1 MTEKKRS
8 LIEFLLRYKQPIIIL
23 TAILVLTGIVA
34 LVKMPRDE
42 FPTFKIRQGVIIG
55 VYPGASSEQV
65 EAEVTDKVE
74 QYLFQY
80 KSVKRAKTYSVS
92 REDMMVIYVEVSD
105 NEKDPDG
112 FWLKLRHGLNELKTA
127 LPAGLTSL
135 VADNDFGNTSAL
147 LLSVRSD
154 GKTYRELED
163 YIKRLETDV
172 RRIPSVSRVKR
183 YGVQKEQISVYLDN
197 AKLARYGIRPLT
209 LAAAIVPQSTA
220 GYAGEL
226 DDGQLIRPLSI
237 PASYKTENDLAEQIV
252 YADPTGTAVRLKDV
266 ARIVR
271 EYEEPRSYVRVN
283 GKKCLVVS
291 LEMQDGN
298 NIVEFGRDVGRVIAD
313 FNKTLPPDVKIETIS
328 SIPDAV
334 AKAIDGFLKEFAVAV
349 IAVIAVTIVLLP
361 LRVALAAAAT
371 IPITILSTLGILWA
385 FGMNLQTV
393 SLASLI
399 IVLGLVVD
407 DPIIIIDNYIEKL
420 DCGFDRR
427 QAASR
432 SVKELFPSV
441 FAATI
446 IIMCC
451 FIPIR
456 LFMTGMAGD
465 FVRTMPPTVITAL
478 TASLLAA
485 SLITPLMCHAF
496 IKHGVKTGQ
505 AGRRAAFLGGL
516 QKRYDR
522 IVEIVFR
529 RKALVIAVGALS
541 FVLGLAILSLAPIQP
556 FPKVERNQFAVE
568 VTMPTGTSL
577 ERTDAVVKDLEALL
591 TKDPRVKVV
600 TSFVGTS
607 SPRFHTVYAPRFPS
621 RDLGQLVV
629 LTDSKE
635 STVKILDEYS
645 RKYAGRYPGAEVKW
659 KQLEMALFGEP
670 VEVRISGEDIQDLK
684 RTAVKVMDILRP
696 IPGVAR
702 VRTDYRQP
710 LQAVT
715 VNVEKDEANRLG
727 YPKAVLN
734 YSLMTGTKG
743 LPTAT
748 VWEGD
753 YPLQVRLRVEG
764 MAKPGP
770 ADIEDLYVT
779 SFFLGSSVPLRQ
791 LAELQPSWTEGD
803 LVRRNGVRTLTV
815 QAELVR
821 GVYSSEV
828 TKRIR
833 PLIGRLSLPPGVRIE
848 YGGNIEATVEFFTPF
863 YYALAVSI
871 ILVFLILMFEFRS
884 LKKSLL
890 IMIIMPLTIFGAA
903 FGILVSGYP
912 FGVTA
917 FVGVIAL
924 FGIVVRNGIIYVQ
937 YADELRRDQ
946 GYGPEEAAIAA
957 GKRRMRPIFLTAMAA
972 AVGVVPMILSG
983 SSLWGPL
990 GSVICFGLLF
1000 ALVLSL
1006 LMLPVLYYL
1015 LHKNEPK
1022 TLPGE
1027 GSSAEGEV
1035 A

>member
-1 MTEKKRS
+1 MTEKKRP

-23 TAILVLTGIVA
+23 TAILVLTGIAA

-55 VYPGASSEQV
+55 VYPGASSEKV

-92 REDMMVIYVEVSD
+92 KENLMVVYVEVSD
-105 NEKDPDG
+105 KEKDPDA
-112 FWLKLRHGLNELKTA
+112 FWLKLRHGLNELKA
-127 LPAGLTSL
+127 QLPAGLTSL
-135 VADNDFGNTSAL
+135 TADNDFGNTSAL
-147 LLSVRSD
+147 LLSIRSD

-163 YIKRLETDV
+163 FITQLENDV

-183 YGVQKEQISVYLDN
+183 YGVQNEQISVYLDN
-197 AKLARYGIRPLT
+197 AKLSRYGIRPLT
-209 LAAAIVPQSTA
+209 LAAAIIPQSTA

-226 DDGQLIRPLSI
+226 DDGKLIRPLSI

-252 YADPTGTAVRLKDV
+252 YADPAGTVVRLKDV

-271 EYEEPRSYVRVN
+271 EYEDPQSYVRVN

-298 NIVEFGRDVGRVIAD
+298 NIVDFGRNVGSVISD
-313 FNKTLPPDVKIETIS
+313 FSKTLPPDVKIETIS

-334 AKAIDGFLKEFAVAV
+334 AKSIDDFMKEFAIAIVAV
-349 IAVIAVTIVLLP
+349 ILVTILLLP
-361 LRVALAAAAT
+361 VRVALAAAAT
-371 IPITILSTLGILWA
+371 IPITILSTLSILWA
-385 FGMNLQTV
+385 FGLELQTV

-407 DPIIIIDNYIEKL
+407 DPIVIIDNYIEKL
-420 DCGFDRR
+420 DGGFDRR

-505 AGRRAAFLGGL
+505 ADRRGAFLGGL

-541 FVLGLAILSLAPIQP
+541 FVLGLAILSLAPVQP

-577 ERTDAVVKDLEALL
+577 ERTDAVVKNLEALL
-591 TKDPRVKVV
+591 TKDPRVRVV

-607 SPRFHTVYAPRFPS
+607 SPRFHAVYAPHFPS

-635 STVKILDEYS
+635 STIEILDEYS

-670 VEVRISGEDIQDLK
+670 IEVRISGDDIPDLK
-684 RTAVKVMDILRP
+684 RTAAKVMDILRP
-696 IPGVAR
+696 IPGVVR
-702 VRTDYRQP
+702 VRTDYGQP

-715 VNVEKDEANRLG
+715 VAVKKDEANRLG
-727 YPKAVLN
+727 YPKAMLN

-753 YPLQVRLRVEG
+753 YPVQVRLKVEG
-764 MAKPGP
+764 MGKPGP
-770 ADIEDLYVT
+770 ADLENLYVT
-779 SFFLGSSVPLRQ
+779 SPILGSSVPLRQ
-791 LAELQPSWTEGD
+791 LAELLPSWTEGD

-815 QAELVR
+815 QAELDR
-821 GVYSSEV
+821 GVYSSKV
-828 TKRIR
+828 TKKAK
-833 PLIGRLSLPPGVRIE
+833 PLIDRLSLPPGVRIE
-848 YGGNIEATVEFFTPF
+848 YGGETEATVEFFTPF
-863 YYALAVSI
+863 YYALIASI
-871 ILVFLILMFEFRS
+871 TLVFLILMFEFRS

-890 IMIIMPLTIFGAA
+890 IIIIMPLTIFGAA

-912 FGVTA
+912 FSVTA

-937 YADELRRDQ
+937 YADELRNVH

-1006 LMLPVLYYL
+1006 LMLPVLYYV

-1022 TLPGE
+1022 TRLGDK
-1027 GSSAEGEV
+1027 SAAEGEV
-1035 A
+1035 V

>member
-8 LIEFLLRYKQPIIIL
+8 LIEVLLRYRQPIIIL
-23 TAILVLTGIVA
+23 TSILVLAGIAA

-42 FPTFKIRQGVIIG
+42 FPTFKVRQGIIMG
-55 VYPGASSEQV
+55 IYPGAPSEQV

-105 NEKDPDG
+105 SEKDPDG
-112 FWLKLRHGLNELKTA
+112 FWLKLRHGLNELKTQ

-135 VADNDFGNTSAL
+135 TASNDFGNTSAL

-163 YIKRLETDV
+163 HVKQLETAV
-172 RRIPSVSRVKR
+172 RRVPSVSRVNR
-183 YGVQKEQISVYLDN
+183 YGVQREEIAVYLDN

-209 LAAAIVPQSTA
+209 LAAAIVPQTTA

-226 DDGQLIRPLSI
+226 DNGRLIRPLSI
-237 PASYKTENDLAEQIV
+237 PASYRTENDLAEQIV
-252 YADPTGTAVRLKDV
+252 YAEPGGTVVRLKDV

-271 EYEEPRSYVRVN
+271 QYEEPRSYVRVN

-298 NIVEFGRDVGRVIAD
+298 NIVDFGRDVGRVIAD
-313 FNKTLPPDVKIETIS
+313 FEKTLPPDVKIETIS

-334 AKAIDGFLKEFAVAV
+334 AKSIDDFMREFAIAV
-349 IAVIAVTIVLLP
+349 LSVIAVTLVLLP
-361 LRVALAAAAT
+361 VRVALAAAAT

-385 FGMNLQTV
+385 YGMDLQTV

-407 DPIIIIDNYIEKL
+407 DPIVIIDNYIEKL
-420 DCGFDRR
+420 DNGFDRR
-427 QAASR
+427 RAASR

-446 IIMCC
+446 IIMGC
-451 FIPIR
+451 FVPIR
-456 LFMTGMAGD
+456 YFMTGMAGD

-478 TASLLAA
+478 SASLMAASLL
-485 SLITPLMCHAF
+485 TPLMCFSF
-496 IKHGVKTGQ
+496 IKQGVKHGQ
-505 AGRRAAFLGGL
+505 AGKRTSFLEGL
-516 QKRYDR
+516 QRRYDR
-522 IVEIVFR
+522 LVEKVFR
-529 RKALVIAVGALS
+529 KKKLIISIGALS
-541 FVLGLAILSLAPIQP
+541 FVVGLVIFSIAPTQP

-577 ERTDAVVKDLEALL
+577 ERTDAIVKDLEALL
-591 TKDPRVKVV
+591 MKDPRVKVV

-607 SPRFHTVYAPRFPS
+607 SPRFHAVYAPRFPS

-635 STVKILDEYS
+635 STVAILDEYS
-645 RKYAGRYPGAEVKW
+645 REFAGRYPGAEVRW

-670 VEVRISGEDIQDLK
+670 IEVRISGDDIPDLK
-684 RTAVKVMDILRP
+684 RTAARVMDILRP
-696 IPGVAR
+696 IPGVVR
-702 VRTDYRQP
+702 VFTDYKQP

-715 VNVEKDEANRLG
+715 VAVKKDEASRLG
-727 YPKAVLN
+727 YPKAILN

-743 LPTAT
+743 LPAAV

-753 YPLQVRLRVEG
+753 YPLQVRLKVEG

-770 ADIEDLYVT
+770 ADLEDLYVT
-779 SFFLGSSVPLRQ
+779 SPLLGSSVPLRQ
-791 LAELQPSWTEGD
+791 LADLRPSWTEGD
-803 LVRRNGVRTLTV
+803 IVRRNGVRTLTV
-815 QAELVR
+815 LAEVER
-821 GVYSSEV
+821 GVYASNIM
-828 TKRIR
+828 KKAK
-833 PLIGRLSLPPGVRIE
+833 PLIGRLSLPAGIRVG
-848 YGGNIEATVEFFTPF
+848 YGGEIESSVEFFTPF
-863 YYALAVSI
+863 YYALAASI
-871 ILVFLILMFEFRS
+871 VLVFLILMFEFRS

-903 FGILVSGYP
+903 FGILVTGYP
-912 FGVTA
+912 FSVTA
-917 FVGVIAL
+917 FVGIIAL

-937 YADELRRDQ
+937 YADELRRDH
-946 GYGPEEAAIAA
+946 GYGAEEAAIAA

-990 GSVICFGLLF
+990 GSIICFGLLF

-1006 LMLPVLYYL
+1006 LILPVLYYL
-1015 LHKNEPK
+1015 LHRSEPK
-1022 TLPGE
+1022 KAPGE
-1027 GSSAEGEV
+1027 TSAAEGEP

>member
-1 MTEKKRS
+1 MGKKRS
-8 LIEFLLRYKQPIIIL
+8 LIEILLRYRQPIIIL
-23 TAILVLTGIVA
+23 TAILVLTGIAA

-42 FPTFKIRQGVIIG
+42 FPAFKVRQGVVIG
-55 VYPGASSEQV
+55 VYPGASSERV

-80 KSVKRAKTYSVS
+80 KSIKRSKTYSVS

-105 NEKDPDG
+105 QEKDPDG
-112 FWLKLRHGLNELKTA
+112 FWLKLRHGLNELKTR
-127 LPAGLTSL
+127 LPAGVTSL
-135 VADNDFGNTSAL
+135 TADNDFGNTSAV

-163 YIKRLETDV
+163 YVKKLEDAIRRL
-172 RRIPSVSRVKR
+172 PSVSRIRR
-183 YGVQKEQISVYLDN
+183 YGVQKEEIGVYLDN

-226 DDGQLIRPLSI
+226 DDGRLIRPLHI
-237 PASYKTENDLAEQIV
+237 PADYKTENDLAEQIV
-252 YADPTGTAVRLKDV
+252 YADPAGTVVRLKDV

-271 EYEEPRSYVRVN
+271 EYEEPQSFVRVN

-298 NIVEFGRDVGRVIAD
+298 NIVDFGRDVGRVIGH
-313 FNKTLPPDVKIETIS
+313 FSRTLPPDVKIETLS
-328 SIPDAV
+328 SIPEAV
-334 AKAIDGFLKEFAVAV
+334 AESIDDFMREFAIAVA
-349 IAVIAVTIVLLP
+349 AVIAVTLILLP
-361 LRVALAAAAT
+361 VRVALAAAAT

-385 FGMNLQTV
+385 FGMDLQTV

-407 DPIIIIDNYIEKL
+407 DPIVIIDNYIEKL
-420 DCGFDRR
+420 DNGFDRR
-427 QAASR
+427 RAASR
-432 SVKELFPSV
+432 SVGELFPSV

-456 LFMTGMAGD
+456 LFMRGMAGD
-465 FVRTMPPTVITAL
+465 FLRTMPPTVITAL

-496 IKHGVKTGQ
+496 IKHGVRTGQ
-505 AGRRAAFLGGL
+505 AGGRTAFLKGL
-516 QKRYDR
+516 QRCYDR
-522 IVEIVFR
+522 LVENVFR
-529 RKALVIAVGALS
+529 RKSLIIAVSTLS
-541 FVLGLAILSLAPIQP
+541 FLLGLAILSIVPTQP

-568 VTMPTGTSL
+568 VTMPTGTAL
-577 ERTDAVVKDLEALL
+577 ERTDAVMKDIEALL
-591 TKDPRVKVV
+591 KKDPRVKVV

-607 SPRFHTVYAPRFPS
+607 SPRFHAVYAPRFPS
-621 RDLGQLVV
+621 TDIGQLVI

-635 STVKILDEYS
+635 STAEILDEYS
-645 RKYAGRYPGAEVKW
+645 QKYADRYPGAEVKW
-659 KQLEMALFGEP
+659 KQLEMALFVEP
-670 VEVRISGEDIQDLK
+670 VEIRISGDDLRDLK
-684 RTAVKVMDILRP
+684 RTAARVMDILRP
-696 IPGVAR
+696 IPGVVR
-702 VRTDYRQP
+702 LRTDFGQP
-710 LQAVT
+710 LQAADVAIK
-715 VNVEKDEANRLG
+715 KDEADRLG
-727 YPKAVLN
+727 YPNAVLD
-734 YSLMTGTKG
+734 YSLMTATKG
-743 LPTAT
+743 LPVAT

-753 YPLQVRLRVEG
+753 YPLQVLLKVEG
-764 MAKPGP
+764 MGKPGS
-770 ADIEDLYVT
+770 AELENLYVT
-779 SFFLGSSVPLRQ
+779 SPLLGSSIPLRQ
-791 LAELQPSWTEGD
+791 LAELRPSWTEGD
-803 LVRRNGVRTLTV
+803 IVRRNGIRTLTV
-815 QAELVR
+815 LAELDR
-821 GVYSSEV
+821 GVYSSGV
-828 TKRIR
+828 TKTVK
-833 PLIGRLSLPPGVRIE
+833 PLIDRLSLPPGVRIE
-848 YGGNIEATVEFFTPF
+848 YGGEIEAAVEYFTPF
-863 YYALAVSI
+863 YYALIASI

-912 FGVTA
+912 FSITA

-924 FGIVVRNGIIYVQ
+924 FGIVIRNGIIYVQ
-937 YADELRRDQ
+937 YADELRRDR

-990 GSVICFGLLF
+990 GAVICFGLLF

-1006 LMLPVLYYL
+1006 LMLPVLYYI
-1015 LHKNEPK
+1015 LHKNEPPTPAEK
-1022 TLPGE
+1022 ESAAKGE
-1027 GSSAEGEV
+1027 PA
-1035 A
+1035 